1 MKFSIIT
8 IVKNGFPEIEL
19 TIKSVFQQNYKN
31 FEYIIFDGYS
41 EDGTSELIKKK
52 YKNKIKYYRKKD
64 KGMYDALNR
73 AIKHAKGDYL
83 INLHSGDFF
92 YSNSVLKKFSKIV
105 NKNKSFDFFF
115 SDLIY
120 YNNENNNITRVWKI
134 PQLNK
139 DKISSFKIAH
149 TSVCLKRYITK
160 KIAYNDKFK
169 ISADTEYLLNLCKNF
184 RGKYIKTFFI
194 YMRTGGLSTSMNFLF
209 TKLREDL
216 IILYKEFKLLFF
228 IYYIYKILIKMSGF
242 RYKKKK
248 LINNFIR
255 EKKKLVSF

>member
-19 TIKSVFQQNYKN
+19 TIKSVFKQNYKN

-52 YKNKIKYYRKKD
+52 YKKKIKYYRKKD
-64 KGMYDALNR
+64 KGMYDGLNR

-92 YSNSVLKKFSKIV
+92 YSNSVLRKFSKII

-115 SDLIY
+115 SNLIY
-120 YNNENNNITRVWKI
+120 YNNDNDSITRVWKM
-134 PQLNK
+134 PQLNNH
-139 DKISSFKIAH
+139 KISSFKIAH
-149 TSVCLKRYITK
+149 TSVCLKRIISK
-160 KIAYNDKFK
+160 KITYNDKLK

-184 RGKYIKTFFI
+184 KGKYINTFFI
-194 YMRTGGLSTSMNFLF
+194 YMRTGGLSTSMKYLF
-209 TKLREDL
+209 KKIKEDL
-216 IILYKEFKLLFF
+216 IILYKEFNLLFLV
-228 IYYIYKILIKMSGF
+228 YYIYKISLKISGF
-242 RYKKKK
+242 KVNNSK
-248 LINNFIR
+248 LNGNFIK
-255 EKKKLVSF
+255 EKKKLVSL

>member
-1 MKFSIIT
+1 
-8 IVKNGFPEIEL
+8 
-19 TIKSVFQQNYKN
+19 
-31 FEYIIFDGYS
+31 
-41 EDGTSELIKKK
+41 
-52 YKNKIKYYRKKD
+52 
-64 KGMYDALNR
+64 MYDALNR

-149 TSVCLKRYITK
+149 TSVCLKK
-160 KIAYNDKFK
+160 D
-169 ISADTEYLLNLCKNF
+169 
-184 RGKYIKTFFI
+184 
-194 YMRTGGLSTSMNFLF
+194 
-209 TKLREDL
+209 
-216 IILYKEFKLLFF
+216 ILQ
-228 IYYIYKILIKMSGF
+228 
-242 RYKKKK
+242 KK
-248 LINNFIR
+248 LHITINLRFLQTPNTY
-255 EKKKLVSF
+255 